1 MTVATAT
8 LGREVRVI
16 GLVTSAHFL
25 SHFYQLVLPPLFPL
39 LTDVYGI
46 GFTELGLVVT
56 VFGLTSSITQTPIG
70 FFVDRFGGRM
80 VLILGLALLSGAVA
94 LYGVAT
100 SLPALLGL
108 AVVGGLGNAVFH
120 PADYSILSASVEHR
134 RLGRAFSIHAA
145 SGNWGWAAAPLV
157 MLGLSSIIGVRET
170 FLVVGMAGL
179 LVALGL
185 WSQIGVMRDEA
196 GQRREQQSAGD
207 KVPTPGGLALLLS
220 RPILLC
226 FAFQTVY
233 AMSFGG
239 IRTFGIAALASMYA
253 VPVAVLGGALTGY
266 MIASSVGNLAGGYAA
281 DRTGRPALIFTTCV
295 LVICGLISILGSVEM
310 SIVFVVTVMV
320 AAGFLQGT
328 LLPARDL
335 LVRAISPRG
344 ELGKVFG
351 FTSSGLSLGN
361 ALTALLFGWV
371 MDQGL
376 PEWVFYGSAI
386 FMLLALATY
395 AETSRQAER

>member
-56 VFGLTSSITQTPIG
+56 VFGLTSSIAQTPIG

-100 SLPALLGL
+100 SLPALLAL

-196 GQRREQQSAGD
+196 GQRRERQSAGD

-295 LVICGLISILGSVEM
+295 LVICGLISVLGSVEM

-335 LVRAISPRG
+335 LVRAISPKG

-376 PEWVFYGSAI
+376 PEWVFYGSAL